1 MIKLSTELLNNIPVF
16 NGLDSKELNL
26 LKNISKLKFY
36 KDSQIVFYEGDDS
49 LNLYILIDGKIDIYK
64 TNLKGKEIKLKQFLP
79 YSFIAEVSNYNH
91 IQFPATAKS
100 VGESIVLSIDYQQ
113 FEEKLLYHKSIAP
126 MIIKSISNKVLVLE
140 KLISENL
147 TMDATQRI
155 AKFIYENGE
164 CLINQK
170 HHIIANRLNITPVT
184 FSRILKKF
192 KQQDIISSTNYI
204 LDKKLLKKEFS

>member
-155 AKFIYENGE
+155 AKFIYENSE